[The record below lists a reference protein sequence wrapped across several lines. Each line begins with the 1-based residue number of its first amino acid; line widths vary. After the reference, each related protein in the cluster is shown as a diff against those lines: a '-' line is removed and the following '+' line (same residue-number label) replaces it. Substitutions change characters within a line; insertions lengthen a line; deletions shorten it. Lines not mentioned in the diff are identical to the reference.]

1 MKNIATMFVM
11 MTMLASLFGAFFV
24 AMPSVHALTFAEDS
38 LDQLESVGT
47 AATYEATGQ
56 NTLPQ
61 TIGRIIKIVLGFLG
75 IVLIVIVIYA
85 GFLWMTAGG
94 ESKGV
99 EAAQTL
105 LKNSIIG
112 LAIILSA
119 YAITDFVIKK
129 LMGAVTGV
137 EILP

>member
-1 MKNIATMFVM
+1 
-11 MTMLASLFGAFFV
+11 
-24 AMPSVHALTFAEDS
+24 
-38 LDQLESVGT
+38 
-47 AATYEATGQ
+47 
-56 NTLPQ
+56 
-61 TIGRIIKIVLGFLG
+61 RIIKIVLGFLG

-94 ESKGV
+94 EPKGV
-99 EAAQTL
+99 EDARKWLTNA
-105 LKNSIIG
+105 IIG

-129 LMGAVTGV
+129 LMGAATGV

>member
-11 MTMLASLFGAFFV
+11 TTMLAGLFGAFMLV
-24 AMPSVHALTFAEDS
+24 PVTHALTFDDDA
-38 LDQLESVGT
+38 LTQLKSVGD
-47 AATYEATGQ
+47 AATYAEATQ

-61 TIGRIIKIVLGFLG
+61 TIGRLIKIVLGFLG
-75 IVLIVIVIYA
+75 IILIVIVIYA

-94 ESKGV
+94 EPDGV
-99 EAAQTL
+99 KKAREWLTNA
-105 LKNSIIG
+105 IIG

-129 LMGAVTGV
+129 LMGAATGV
-137 EILP
+137 DIID